1 MKTLCLSF
9 DKSENITHDD
19 YYAVYCF
26 PFTVTVIDSELIGS
40 PEETRMTTG
49 HSLIVEV
56 TATQR
61 AGLEWGNISA
71 PDFRKI
77 LFDIGRRKIMDKA
90 KRDSLSATETVT
102 LDASTH
108 GAKRPFNPS
117 DIVEPDGTIFY
128 VEKEHRRIGF

>member
-19 YYAVYCF
+19 YYAVYRF
-26 PFTVTVIDSELIGS
+26 PFTVIDSELIGS

-61 AGLEWGNISA
+61 A
-71 PDFRKI
+71 
-77 LFDIGRRKIMDKA
+77 
-90 KRDSLSATETVT
+90 V
-102 LDASTH
+102 
-108 GAKRPFNPS
+108 
-117 DIVEPDGTIFY
+117 
-128 VEKEHRRIGF
+128 

>member
-9 DKSENITHDD
+9 GKSENITQPD
-19 YYAVYCF
+19 YYAVYRF
-26 PFTVTVIDSELIGS
+26 PFTVIDSELIGS
-40 PEETRMTTG
+40 PEETRMTTT
-49 HSLIVEV
+49 HSVIVEV

-61 AGLEWGNISA
+61 AGLAWGDISE

-77 LFDIGRRKIMDKA
+77 LFEIGRRKIMDKA

-102 LDASTH
+102 VDASTH

>member
-1 MKTLCLSF
+1 MT
-9 DKSENITHDD
+9 ITT
-19 YYAVYCF
+19 
-26 PFTVTVIDSELIGS
+26 PFIVSLHSNSNRPELIGS

-102 LDASTH
+102 LLEL
-108 GAKRPFNPS
+108 P
-117 DIVEPDGTIFY
+117 
-128 VEKEHRRIGF
+128 